1 MKPGMISNSI
11 TLHFANIGVKDQTSL
26 IRCNIFAMDIE
37 NLYNK
42 KDLSIESIR
51 FFEMAT
57 IDKIEDMTISVY
69 TDYLPKHFH
78 VIKKDQFEVRL
89 SINTLKVMSYKWQID
104 GKEIT
109 SKDLKKIQQWIKDKN
124 RKQKNISNK
133 QAIEFAWDIMN
144 ED

>member
-1 MKPGMISNSI
+1 MN
-11 TLHFANIGVKDQTSL
+11 VKEQYKE
-26 IRCNIFAMDIE
+26 R
-37 NLYNK
+37 YQ
-42 KDLSIESIR
+42 R